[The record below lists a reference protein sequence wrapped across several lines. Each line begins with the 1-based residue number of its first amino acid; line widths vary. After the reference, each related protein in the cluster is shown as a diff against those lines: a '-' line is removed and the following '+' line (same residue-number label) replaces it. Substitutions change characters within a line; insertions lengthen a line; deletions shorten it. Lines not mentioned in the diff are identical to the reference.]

1 MHFERTFCLSCFWK
15 KHNMRA
21 PTAYMA
27 HFAAVPC
34 CGEYSLEK
42 VLTGCDSRLWLT
54 TLSCDLKAH
63 RTCGRVAAL
72 PDGCRQCGEEY
83 LLS

>member
-1 MHFERTFCLSCFWK
+1 MVLCAVQVHFERTFCLSCFWK

-42 VLTGCDSRLWLT
+42 VLVC
-54 TLSCDLKAH
+54 CVNH
-63 RTCGRVAAL
+63 RRRHTAL
-72 PDGCRQCGEEY
+72 
-83 LLS
+83 